1 MAKATGL
8 HGVLSGKVPLAD
20 EDVSDNDDDSEQGG
34 FEVTT
39 PKGALGL
46 RLRSQQGMWGVVVD
60 SIAET
65 SPLNGSLLA
74 GDMILAIDGE
84 DTTSRTLTQ
93 VHAMIQNGS
102 DRERVLKVHRAD
114 SAEEFKSMFD
124 AVKRLSVDVGSTLA
138 ATVMPTPLDD
148 LLADEMEAEAMS
160 IQDLKTLCGAAYSSE
175 SFMALEKHQLIAKA
189 KVAQR
194 RLREKRDDD
203 ACAAAAMW
211 RNRAESDV
219 AYSASDSPLSP
230 TDRLRART
238 RSQETAGPM
247 LDFGGPFGRPSARF
261 SAGSTQDEPAEA
273 VRDPGDADR
282 PNQHYCDM
290 NENQI
295 CTGGPC
301 TVS

>member
-8 HGVLSGKVPLAD
+8 HGVLSGKVQLAD
-20 EDVSDNDDDSEQGG
+20 EDASDNDDDSEQGG

-46 RLRSQQGMWGVVVD
+46 RLRPQQGMWGVVVD
-60 SIAET
+60 SLAET
-65 SPLNGSLLA
+65 SPLTGSLLA
-74 GDMILAIDGE
+74 GDMIVAIDGE
-84 DTTSRTLTQ
+84 DTTSRTLPE
-93 VHAMIQNGS
+93 VHVMIQNGS

-114 SAEEFKSMFD
+114 SAEDFKSMFD

-148 LLADEMEAEAMS
+148 LLADEMEAEAMN

-175 SFMALEKHQLIAKA
+175 SFMSLERHQLVAKA

-203 ACAAAAMW
+203 ACAAAAAW

-230 TDRLRART
+230 ARLRAR
-238 RSQETAGPM
+238 SEETAGPQ

-261 SAGSTQDEPAEA
+261 STQDEPAEA
-273 VRDPGDADR
+273 VHDPGDADR
-282 PNQHYCDM
+282 PNQNYCDM